1 MRYAFF
7 PGCTLE
13 SAAEELMI
21 STKKVAAALGIE
33 LIELNG
39 WTCCGASHIQD
50 VDDFL
55 ATSINARNIS
65 LAEELKVDKLLT
77 VCNTCTLMLRTAKL
91 KMDKNEKLRTK
102 VNEGLNR
109 SGMEYKG
116 SVEVTHLLWALIQDY
131 GLDNL
136 KKLVKRP
143 LTGLKV
149 ANFYGCHI
157 LMPPN
162 VMGFENHMNPQSMEM
177 VAEVLGAESVDF
189 EQRLACC
196 GFHAVFPAE
205 KEVMNLTGK
214 NCLSPKAAG
223 ADCLVTPCPLCQ
235 MQLDAYQ
242 PDAQKAFKED
252 ITMPVLHL
260 PQLIG
265 LALGFSPEEL
275 AIQRHVVDAIPALKE
290 TLQLQTV

>member
-13 SAAEELMI
+13 SAAGELMI
-21 STKKVAAALGIE
+21 STKRVAEELGIE

-50 VDDFL
+50 VDNFL
-55 ATSINARNIS
+55 ATSINARNIA
-65 LAEELKVDKLLT
+65 LGEKLGITKIIT
-77 VCNTCTLMLRTAKL
+77 VCNTCTLMLRTAKDKL
-91 KMDKNEKLRTK
+91 DKNEKLRK
-102 VNEGLNR
+102 EVNNGLR
-109 SGMEYKG
+109 GTGLQYKG
-116 SVEVTHLLWALIQDY
+116 TTEVTHLLWALIEDY
-131 GLDNL
+131 GLMRL
-136 KKLVKRP
+136 KQKVKRP
-143 LTGLKV
+143 LKGLKV

-157 LMPPN
+157 LMPPSI
-162 VMGFENHMNPQSMEM
+162 MGFENHRNPYSMEM

-189 EQRLACC
+189 DQRLACC
-196 GFHAVFPAE
+196 GFHSVFPAE

-214 NCLSPKAAG
+214 NCLSPKSSG
-223 ADCLVTPCPLCQ
+223 AHCLVTPCPLCQ

-242 PDAQKAFKED
+242 PDAQKRFAVD

-265 LALGFSPEEL
+265 LALGLSPEEL
-275 AIQRHVVDAIPALKE
+275 AIQRHVVDAIPMLKE
-290 TLQLQTV
+290 SLQLA